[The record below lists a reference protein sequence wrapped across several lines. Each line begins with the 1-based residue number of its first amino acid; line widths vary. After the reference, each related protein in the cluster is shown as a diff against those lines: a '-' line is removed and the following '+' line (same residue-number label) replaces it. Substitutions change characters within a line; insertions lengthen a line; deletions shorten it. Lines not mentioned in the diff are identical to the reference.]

1 VSSPKP
7 TRRRRTVLG
16 ISTLVV
22 TALTLSGCATG
33 VENGALPSTPEI
45 TNQTGRIIDLW
56 NHSWIALLIVGAI
69 TWSLMLWSVVVYR
82 KRKDDDRLPVQTR
95 ANIPLELMYTA
106 VPFIMIAVLFR
117 WTVTDIAEIKDV
129 SAEPDVTIQMI
140 GKQWAWDINYV
151 DDNVY
156 SAGVQATLTGKEG
169 VEETLPTL
177 YLPVDER
184 VEFIIDSRDVVH
196 SFWVPAF
203 LYKQDMIPGHTNVFQ
218 IIPTKEGTYQGKC
231 AELCGEYHSAM
242 LFNVKV
248 VDREEYDAYVQS
260 LRDAGFEGQLGLD
273 YSRQQD
279 LKTSVTT
286 EGEDHS

>member
-1 VSSPKP
+1 MSSPKP